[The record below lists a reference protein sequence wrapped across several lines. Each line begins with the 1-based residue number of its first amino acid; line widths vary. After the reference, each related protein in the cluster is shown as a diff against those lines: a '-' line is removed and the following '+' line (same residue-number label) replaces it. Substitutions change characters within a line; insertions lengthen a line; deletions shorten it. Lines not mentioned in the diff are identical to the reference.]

1 MEQSAGGDDVLDG
14 KIAKLI
20 ISDQMFN
27 YTKSHHVG
35 MSKNEMAELRKRIRE
50 SKVPRRKRK
59 DNLLLLTW
67 NIAHFG
73 DNKSDE
79 AIAYMA
85 EIMKRFD
92 IIAIQEVKDNLSGI
106 ESLQEKLGRNYG
118 FIFSDPSGN
127 EERLAFCYYKR
138 NVRFTGLAA
147 EVVNNPGSGAEKDR
161 RSNFVPHVNVRR
173 NQSITTR
180 VGNTKQRYDVHK
192 VFEVFSKGKRMAR
205 IEIDSTRDDPIM
217 DGQSYEDNGVK
228 LVVKGFKKCSS
239 QGKENPAGYY
249 LTVEYD
255 GKGSADLIM
264 VRQREL
270 EFNRTP
276 YVASFSKNNCHFIV
290 TSVHAFYGGGSGIL
304 FRKQELEMLA
314 SYLEE
319 RSGDTDKLDSDY
331 IACGDFNVEQAV
343 KQEKRKDT
351 EQRTSQTVSE
361 IRKSLFDAL
370 TSKGLI
376 IPPEI
381 RGLGTNLDRTKHYDQ
396 IGYHQYDDSTIEFVR
411 GNVID
416 FVGAVFPESNK
427 TELRTKL
434 SDHLPLWAEFSI
446 RPDDCPMKI
455 NT

>member
-1 MEQSAGGDDVLDG
+1 M
-14 KIAKLI
+14 
-20 ISDQMFN
+20 
-27 YTKSHHVG
+27 
-35 MSKNEMAELRKRIRE
+35 
-50 SKVPRRKRK
+50 VPRRKRK

-73 DNKSDE
+73 DKKSDE

-92 IIAIQEVKDNLSGI
+92 VIAIQEVKDNLSGI

-127 EERLAFCYYKR
+127 GERLAFCYYKR

-147 EVVNNPGSGAEKDR
+147 EVVNNPGSGAERDS
-161 RSNFVPHVNVRR
+161 RSNFVPHVNVQR

-180 VGNTKQRYDVHK
+180 VGNTMQRYDVHK
-192 VFEVFSKGKRMAR
+192 VFEVFSEGKRTAR
-205 IEIDSTRDDPIM
+205 IEIDSTKDDPIM
-217 DGQSYEDNGVK
+217 EGQSYEDNEIKMTVRK
-228 LVVKGFKKCSS
+228 FEKHSN
-239 QGKENPAGYY
+239 KEKDNLAGYY

-255 GKGSADLIM
+255 GEVPADLIL

-276 YVASFSKNNCHFIV
+276 YVVSFSKNDCHFLV
-290 TSVHAFYGGGSGIL
+290 TSVHAFYGEGSGIL

-331 IACGDFNVEQAV
+331 IACGDFNVGKAIEQ
-343 KQEKRKDT
+343 EERKDT
-351 EQRTSQTVSE
+351 ERRTSQTVSE

-381 RGLGTNLDRTKHYDQ
+381 RDLGTNLDRTMHYDQ
-396 IGYHQYDDSTIEFVR
+396 IGYHHYSDSTIEFVK

-416 FVGAVFPESNK
+416 FVGAVFPESDR

-446 RPDDCPMKI
+446 RPDNCPMKI